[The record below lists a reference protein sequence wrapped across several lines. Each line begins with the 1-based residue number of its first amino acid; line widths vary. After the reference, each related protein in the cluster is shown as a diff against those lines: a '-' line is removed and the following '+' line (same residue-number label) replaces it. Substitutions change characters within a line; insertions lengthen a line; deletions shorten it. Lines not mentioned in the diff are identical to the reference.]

1 MTPYDVTMLGVVVA
15 GMVWGAWR
23 GITWQV
29 ASIAS
34 LVLGYLFAH
43 PLSAQIAPH
52 LPGQAVVARA
62 LSMLVVYVIVSG
74 GVFLAAWVIRSTLR
88 RMKFEAYDRHL
99 GMILGGLE
107 GSLIGVVGTLFVVSL
122 APQTRAPI
130 FDSPTGRVVGHV
142 MNAVGPVLPTEVRQ
156 AIAPSWD
163 HEAEAVATRPDGQAQ
178 DQGLGPAE
186 WKKRWKNQPGASNPD
201 DATLP
206 KMARSN
212 RDDVRT
218 DVDATEDLAAKVR
231 GRVGRAAGDFVDRE
245 LKANGL
251 GQVDPDGRVRAR
263 VGRVAGDVL
272 ERKLTG
278 ANNDQKN
285 ADDVGDLTS
294 EIRGQIGRAASG
306 AIDQKLRDNGLDQ
319 VDPDGRVRARVGQ
332 AAGDFLER
340 RLTDSEVD
348 QAGVEGT
355 GDLTTE
361 IRGQVGRAAGN
372 VLEQRIK
379 GSDLGQIDAD
389 GQIRARVGR
398 AAAGALERGI
408 KSGNA
413 PDLNAL
419 YQDGR
424 TRLYQEGRTRLGQ
437 AAAEVIE
444 QELQKVGN
452 ADGRVANPGR

>member
-1 MTPYDVTMLGVVVA
+1 MTLYDATMVGVVVA

-74 GVFLAAWVIRSTLR
+74 GVFLAAWVIRNTLR
-88 RMKFEAYDRHL
+88 KMKFEAYDRHL

-130 FDSPTGRVVGHV
+130 FDSPTGRVVGQL

-163 HEAEAVATRPDGQAQ
+163 HEAGAIANRPEGLDP
-178 DQGLGPAE
+178 DQGLGPAA
-186 WKKRWKNQPGASNPD
+186 WKKRWKDQPTLSKLD

-206 KMARSN
+206 NAAGSN
-212 RDDVRT
+212 RG
-218 DVDATEDLAAKVR
+218 DAQADLESPEKLASKVR
-231 GRVGRAAGDFVDRE
+231 GRVGRAVGDFVDRE
-245 LKANGL
+245 LRDNGL
-251 GQVDPDGRVRAR
+251 GQVDADGRIHAKI
-263 VGRVAGDVL
+263 GQAAGDVL

-278 ANNDQKN
+278 ARTDQGD
-285 ADDVGDLTS
+285 ADVVGELTS
-294 EIRGQIGRAASG
+294 EIRGRVGRAAG
-306 AIDQKLRDNGLDQ
+306 DAIDRKLKANGLEQIDA
-319 VDPDGRVRARVGQ
+319 DGQVRARIGQ
-332 AAGDFLER
+332 AVGDFLDRKLNDGKADQVSGEASGE
-340 RLTDSEVD
+340 LTS
-348 QAGVEGT
+348 
-355 GDLTTE
+355 E

-379 GSDLGQIDAD
+379 GGDPGRFDAD

-408 KSGNA
+408 KKGSV

-444 QELQKVGN
+444 QELRKVGS
-452 ADGRVANPGR
+452 ADGQDRNPGR